1 MGAIL
6 VVPEPDASADSTTA
20 MTLVRLDPDVHSAA
34 KCLDGSTAGYY
45 HRPGKPESAGGW
57 VVYLEEGGWCFTLEE
72 CRGLQHGQQGSS
84 VWWPDIRHDS
94 GGLLSASG
102 IDDPD
107 MSTWHKVLVPSC
119 DATSFASNRSSPV
132 PIPPPSGQGK
142 GGQIW
147 LRGAEII
154 MAIVVDIQERYGFSG
169 RVLFAGSG
177 SGGLAVLL
185 HLDAIATKIKNSC
198 SAVVS
203 DVVGLADSAFI
214 PAMLAGKVTHA
225 VALFKDAVELW
236 HPKLPLNGCGS
247 GMQGWNCLFAQQI
260 VAQLRTPV
268 FIVQSLHDCVHM
280 RLSLSLHDRHED
292 LIGLWEDAVETA
304 LLSALS
310 WKKHG
315 FFINTCPARVQVLMD
330 CGIAPER
337 SKADTLQHQQHGGGT
352 GSERDSA
359 PVEKVAF
366 GSLMMCNPC
375 GGWRKHYVRVG
386 CQLISVREAFGDWY
400 FAGSSAEFAKVIDR
414 TRGVVNPSCRYILDY
429 STHIHDW
436 NASSEDKI
444 HVRDVEDVFFA
455 EDEL

>member
-6 VVPEPDASADSTTA
+6 VVPEPGASADSTTA

-185 HLDAIATKIKNSC
+185 HLDAIATKIKNS

-236 HPKLPLNGCGS
+236 HPQQESSRMRETCTMHSALWTAEKRRRAANGRNSSRRQKCARRRGNDFPNLRWCSNCQPSPLPHPARADARLHILHLAVQLLLLRAHLRSNPCQSHPFRRCDSPNARVRQRQRHGFRMHWNHGSSDFLACTVLCCAPPRRTHWRFRTGCPP
-247 GMQGWNCLFAQQI
+247 LFCH
-260 VAQLRTPV
+260 LFP
-268 FIVQSLHDCVHM
+268 
-280 RLSLSLHDRHED
+280 SLSWH
-292 LIGLWEDAVETA
+292 
-304 LLSALS
+304 
-310 WKKHG
+310 
-315 FFINTCPARVQVLMD
+315 
-330 CGIAPER
+330 
-337 SKADTLQHQQHGGGT
+337 KA
-352 GSERDSA
+352 
-359 PVEKVAF
+359 
-366 GSLMMCNPC
+366 
-375 GGWRKHYVRVG
+375 
-386 CQLISVREAFGDWY
+386 
-400 FAGSSAEFAKVIDR
+400 
-414 TRGVVNPSCRYILDY
+414 
-429 STHIHDW
+429 
-436 NASSEDKI
+436 
-444 HVRDVEDVFFA
+444 
-455 EDEL
+455 